1 MLFWPCLAPHRE
13 ELFLAFT
20 GVQNGNQW
28 EVMRKVGFAALS
40 RYGGAT
46 TDSADFTDIG
56 QTKAEL
62 TDAVSRRY
70 AWVMSV
76 EELKKTVATLSPGE
90 QNELTAF
97 LFHLRHRGDVAY
109 QAKLKARVDDKDPSH
124 WLTPEE
130 FEKRLDA
137 E

>member
-1 MLFWPCLAPHRE
+1 M
-13 ELFLAFT
+13 
-20 GVQNGNQW
+20 
-28 EVMRKVGFAALS
+28 
-40 RYGGAT
+40 
-46 TDSADFTDIG
+46 
-56 QTKAEL
+56 

-70 AWVMSV
+70 GSLMSV

-109 QAKLKARVDDKDPSH
+109 REILKARVDDKDPSH

-130 FEKRLDA
+130 FEKRLDTK
-137 E
+137 

>member
-1 MLFWPCLAPHRE
+1 MPHRGDTVW
-13 ELFLAFT
+13 L
-20 GVQNGNQW
+20 
-28 EVMRKVGFAALS
+28 
-40 RYGGAT
+40 
-46 TDSADFTDIG
+46 
-56 QTKAEL
+56 
-62 TDAVSRRY
+62 
-70 AWVMSV
+70 MSV
-76 EELKKTVATLSPGE
+76 DELKKTVATLSLGE

-109 QAKLKARVDDKDPSH
+109 QATLNARMDDKDQSH

>member
-1 MLFWPCLAPHRE
+1 MEANKGGVDGWPHRDDTVW
-13 ELFLAFT
+13 L
-20 GVQNGNQW
+20 
-28 EVMRKVGFAALS
+28 
-40 RYGGAT
+40 
-46 TDSADFTDIG
+46 
-56 QTKAEL
+56 
-62 TDAVSRRY
+62 
-70 AWVMSV
+70 MSV

>member
-1 MLFWPCLAPHRE
+1 ML
-13 ELFLAFT
+13 
-20 GVQNGNQW
+20 
-28 EVMRKVGFAALS
+28 KVGS
-40 RYGGAT
+40 PRYAGTAKQPRIHLRQGFGVT
-46 TDSADFTDIG
+46 SSADFTDIG
-56 QTKAEL
+56 QTKVEL
-62 TDAVSRRY
+62 TDAVPRPY
-70 AWVMSV
+70 AWLMSV

-97 LFHLRHRGDVAY
+97 LFHLRHREDVAY
-109 QAKLKARVDDKDPSH
+109 QSMLKDRVDDKDPSH

>member
-1 MLFWPCLAPHRE
+1 
-13 ELFLAFT
+13 
-20 GVQNGNQW
+20 VQ
-28 EVMRKVGFAALS
+28 
-40 RYGGAT
+40 
-46 TDSADFTDIG
+46 
-56 QTKAEL
+56 L
-62 TDAVSRRY
+62 THAVSKRY
-70 AWVMSV
+70 AWLMSV
-76 EELKKTVATLSPGE
+76 EELKKTVVTLSPQE

-109 QAKLKARVDDKDPSH
+109 QPTLKARMDDKDPSH

>member
-1 MLFWPCLAPHRE
+1 MYRTETSARLC
-13 ELFLAFT
+13 
-20 GVQNGNQW
+20 GNGSATLN
-28 EVMRKVGFAALS
+28 
-40 RYGGAT
+40 RYGRAT
-46 TDSADFTDIG
+46 TDSADFTDTA
-56 QTKAEL
+56 QTRVEL

-70 AWVMSV
+70 GWLMSV

-109 QAKLKARVDDKDPSH
+109 REILKARVNDKDPSH

-130 FEKRLDA
+130 FEKRLDTK
-137 E
+137 